1 MEQSTASY
9 AMKENDFLS
18 SSKFLRCKFRTDSE
32 LEGKDGMAWRLWGSS
47 PQEVLV
53 HTPGQRI
60 IANPPDSSQDI
71 LVFHLKMFM
80 NIACHVA
87 PELSFQF

>member
-32 LEGKDGMAWRLWGSS
+32 LEGKDGMAWRLWGALNGVAGL
-47 PQEVLV
+47 QLDLGEE
-53 HTPGQRI
+53 T
-60 IANPPDSSQDI
+60 DI
-71 LVFHLKMFM
+71 SWTAGLHAVSHHMKRLQPMGDQWNYM
-80 NIACHVA
+80 
-87 PELSFQF
+87 